1 MIELPPVLKGL
12 SPIFLLFL
20 SMALLFGAVRRYL
33 DEYAGKYSGV
43 ITGLFFGLAAM
54 ISMSM
59 GVLLPSGVPVDGR
72 LMMVGLSGAYGGI
85 ASGITTASIATL
97 YHLLQGADNLAAAF
111 VCVTGS
117 CLIGLLFYRYRKPE
131 PAPFSPFT
139 LALLGVCLAGY
150 VQLAALLFLPAEICL
165 PILKAL
171 SLPAFIVYPAAIS
184 LMGYIFNRQRLQD
197 KLTRD
202 LALSHNRME
211 SLVAERT
218 SDLAGSKEKYT
229 NLARAAFEGIVISER
244 GIIVEVNN
252 SLCRMTGYSPE
263 EIIGRPAVDLIA
275 PEDREF
281 ARQRVS
287 QGSENLAE
295 LFCLRKN
302 GSLFPGEIQAKMFE
316 YKGRRTRV
324 AALRDISERK
334 KASQALKESEQL
346 YKALFEKNT
355 TVILLINPGDG
366 HIVDANPA
374 ACAFYGYDRAD
385 LTRMKISDINQLT
398 PSQVKMEMAM
408 AQSEQR
414 QYFNFRHRI
423 STGLVRDVEVYSGP
437 VQVHDRPLLCSIIH
451 DISERKA
458 IEAER
463 ESLILKLKKA
473 LEEIKTLK
481 GIVPICSSCNKIR
494 DDQGYWNRLEAY
506 IEERSHASFS
516 HGICPDCSDK
526 LYGEEEWYDENKAD
540 KK

>member
-1 MIELPPVLKGL
+1 
-12 SPIFLLFL
+12 
-20 SMALLFGAVRRYL
+20 
-33 DEYAGKYSGV
+33 
-43 ITGLFFGLAAM
+43 
-54 ISMSM
+54 
-59 GVLLPSGVPVDGR
+59 
-72 LMMVGLSGAYGGI
+72 
-85 ASGITTASIATL
+85 
-97 YHLLQGADNLAAAF
+97 
-111 VCVTGS
+111 
-117 CLIGLLFYRYRKPE
+117 
-131 PAPFSPFT
+131 
-139 LALLGVCLAGY
+139 
-150 VQLAALLFLPAEICL
+150 
-165 PILKAL
+165 
-171 SLPAFIVYPAAIS
+171 
-184 LMGYIFNRQRLQD
+184 
-197 KLTRD
+197 
-202 LALSHNRME
+202 
-211 SLVAERT
+211 
-218 SDLAGSKEKYT
+218 
-229 NLARAAFEGIVISER
+229 
-244 GIIVEVNN
+244 
-252 SLCRMTGYSPE
+252 
-263 EIIGRPAVDLIA
+263 
-275 PEDREF
+275 
-281 ARQRVS
+281 
-287 QGSENLAE
+287 
-295 LFCLRKN
+295 
-302 GSLFPGEIQAKMFE
+302 MFE

-385 LTRMKISDINQLT
+385 LTRMKISEINQLT